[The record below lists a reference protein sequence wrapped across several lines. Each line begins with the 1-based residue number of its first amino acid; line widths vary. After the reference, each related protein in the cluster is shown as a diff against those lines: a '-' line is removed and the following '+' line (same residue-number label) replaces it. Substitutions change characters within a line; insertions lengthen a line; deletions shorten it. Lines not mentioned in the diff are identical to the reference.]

1 MKIPVDKV
9 QWSIL
14 PSVQEFLLGGTDNPD
29 SIDFIM
35 QSMVDNIVELCAMNS
50 RYGCDWETCNKINNI
65 MSNCSDVYELLK
77 AFKQDM
83 AKSVEN

>member
-1 MKIPVDKV
+1 MIPMEKV

-14 PSVQEFLLGGTDNPD
+14 PSVQEFLLGGMDNPD

-50 RYGCDWETCNKINNI
+50 KYGCDWDTCNTINNI
-65 MSNCSDVYELLK
+65 MSNCSDVYELMK
-77 AFKQDM
+77 QFKQEM
-83 AKSVEN
+83 AKSINN

>member
-1 MKIPVDKV
+1 MIPVDKV

-14 PSVQEFLLGGTDNPD
+14 PSVQEFLLGGKDNPD

-65 MSNCSDVYELLK
+65 QSNCSDVYELLK
-77 AFKQDM
+77 QFKKEM
-83 AKSVEN
+83 EKSINN

>member
-1 MKIPVDKV
+1 MIPADKV

-14 PSVQEFLLGGTDNPD
+14 PSVQEFLLGSKENPD
-29 SIDFIM
+29 GIDFIM

-77 AFKQDM
+77 QFKKEM
-83 AKSVEN
+83 EKSINN